1 MKKRTQREKVVAVQE
16 KRLEAV
22 KGGSGYNI
30 ATGYAAD
37 PDAPKDTVD
46 GGG

>member
-16 KRLEAV
+16 KMLESV
-22 KGGSGYNI
+22 KGGSRYSI
-30 ATGYAAD
+30 TTGYAAD
-37 PDAPKDTVD
+37 PDAPKDTID

>member
-16 KRLEAV
+16 KMLESV
-22 KGGSGYNI
+22 KGGSGYSI
-30 ATGYAAD
+30 TTGYAAD
-37 PDAPKDTVD
+37 PDAPKDTID